1 MFLVPPLPPAGH
13 SHILPTFPHPRV
25 WPSLIYPKTP
35 RPIIQSQPQCPLVTL
50 PHPLFYLSLALI
62 ASAMYYPYFS
72 VIMQY
77 DEKLRRLRRNI
88 YSGNFRSYMVRRNT
102 RALSFFFSPFLTFA
116 DAHTDP
122 RSIASRHSKRDAMV
136 STARTVQ
143 LIIRLVRGWISANK
157 VHKVICPTSPLY
169 NTHPRTSTLPYT
181 ICQAQDP
188 YVQVQSAQRGI

>member
-1 MFLVPPLPPAGH
+1 
-13 SHILPTFPHPRV
+13 
-25 WPSLIYPKTP
+25 
-35 RPIIQSQPQCPLVTL
+35 
-50 PHPLFYLSLALI
+50 
-62 ASAMYYPYFS
+62 MYYPYFS

-88 YSGNFRSYMVRRNT
+88 YPSNSRSYMVRRNT
-102 RALSFFFSPFLTFA
+102 RALSFFSPFLTFA

-122 RSIASRHSKRDAMV
+122 RSIASRHSKRNAMV

-169 NTHPRTSTLPYT
+169 NTPPRTSTLH
-181 ICQAQDP
+181 IP
-188 YVQVQSAQRGI
+188 YVKLKILMSSQHSVAYEISILRGICYIPKSRFSRTPQIINITLFFCAVAVSDKVSRNDSEDDRTIAIDPLEQ

>member
-1 MFLVPPLPPAGH
+1 MLVSLSVDDAVPDRPTLRLFIVSVPAAFLFIFFSPVQHVRFSLHFTCSLFRPFPPPDIRIYYPP
-13 SHILPTFPHPRV
+13 SPHPPPPRV

-102 RALSFFFSPFLTFA
+102 RALSFFFSVP
-116 DAHTDP
+116 D
-122 RSIASRHSKRDAMV
+122 
-136 STARTVQ
+136 
-143 LIIRLVRGWISANK
+143 
-157 VHKVICPTSPLY
+157 IC
-169 NTHPRTSTLPYT
+169 
-181 ICQAQDP
+181 
-188 YVQVQSAQRGI
+188 